1 MISAT
6 PVKESQYYA
15 SDRFDVMALIP
26 DDVRKVLDV
35 GCGYG
40 NMAKRL
46 KEERGIEVIGIE
58 KEERAVNIAKN
69 NVDKLI
75 IGDVEDLKLPLE
87 EGYFDC
93 IVYGDVLEHLK
104 EPWKLLKKQ
113 TYYLKKGGCCIAS
126 IPNIAHYSII
136 KGLINDK
143 WEYASSGIMDRTHLR
158 FFTIETI
165 RRMLKDAG
173 YVILEEKR
181 YIRASKSKKLLNKL
195 LRGRMEHLLTEQ
207 YIVKG
212 RLDHNYEG
220 EWR

>member
-1 MISAT
+1 MISVT
-6 PVKESQYYA
+6 PVKEDQYYA
-15 SDRFDVMALIP
+15 SDRFDMMALIP
-26 DDVRKVLDV
+26 DDVRRVLDV

-46 KEERGIEVIGIE
+46 KEERGIEVIGVE
-58 KEERAVNIAKN
+58 KEGRAVNVAKD

-104 EPWKLLKKQ
+104 EPWRLLKRH
-113 TYYLKKGGCCIAS
+113 TYYLKKGGYCIAS

-143 WEYASSGIMDRTHLR
+143 WEYSSSGIMDRTHLR
-158 FFTIETI
+158 FFTIESI
-165 RRMLKDAG
+165 RRMFKDAG
-173 YVILEEKR
+173 YAILEEKR

-212 RLDHNYEG
+212 RLD
-220 EWR
+220 